1 MRKIN
6 KILAIIEIFIMLV
19 PTISVYANVIEEN
32 ITDETIKLEYY
43 DENIG
48 WKEMEEKV
56 IKKVTEDGESI
67 IYNIGNIEINSN
79 KLDEIDNKKLKVVA
93 KNGYPSVTV
102 ANLKLD
108 SEIQCYVAT
117 KIALVWSVNEYD
129 KEKIVE
135 NVRLKVPEN
144 FESKD
149 EEKENCKENITDNI
163 ESNINEICNNDISE
177 NIIIQDEDSNITND
191 TNETSNLV
199 NVELKI
205 ENNIEISNEKDSN
218 NIESNIEAE
227 ISDSRDKNE
236 EEIDSKEN
244 IEDEIKTAYKESNL
258 VKQEQFKNI
267 LNSAYDILEKTE
279 NELQRIEKEENSEDD
294 EKEENNNED
303 TDLKEE
309 DNIVEVKKEP
319 GLEVVMENK
328 SLINSSDEISY
339 GVKVKNKGDT
349 IIEDAKYYNIIDIE
363 KVNVVKMYTGT
374 YNAELNFNVYYRTNK
389 NNEYILLEEE
399 LSSTVNNLIEFDKI
413 KLEED
418 DEIAEIRIDFSTIPV
433 GFESIDDMKIITKTK
448 NGSENEKI
456 ANYNI
461 FEGEY
466 QKLKISEDNEST
478 IQVYNVQKSEKLP
491 KTGY

>member
-1 MRKIN
+1 M
-6 KILAIIEIFIMLV
+6 
-19 PTISVYANVIEEN
+19 
-32 ITDETIKLEYY
+32 
-43 DENIG
+43 
-48 WKEMEEKV
+48 
-56 IKKVTEDGESI
+56 
-67 IYNIGNIEINSN
+67 
-79 KLDEIDNKKLKVVA
+79 
-93 KNGYPSVTV
+93 
-102 ANLKLD
+102 
-108 SEIQCYVAT
+108 
-117 KIALVWSVNEYD
+117 
-129 KEKIVE
+129 
-135 NVRLKVPEN
+135 
-144 FESKD
+144 
-149 EEKENCKENITDNI
+149 
-163 ESNINEICNNDISE
+163 
-177 NIIIQDEDSNITND
+177 
-191 TNETSNLV
+191 
-199 NVELKI
+199 
-205 ENNIEISNEKDSN
+205 
-218 NIESNIEAE
+218 
-227 ISDSRDKNE
+227 
-236 EEIDSKEN
+236 
-244 IEDEIKTAYKESNL
+244 
-258 VKQEQFKNI
+258 
-267 LNSAYDILEKTE
+267 
-279 NELQRIEKEENSEDD
+279 QRI

-309 DNIVEVKKEP
+309 DNIAEVKKEP

-374 YNAELNFNVYYRTNK
+374 YNVELNFNVYYRTNK

>member
-19 PTISVYANVIEEN
+19 PTISVYANVIKEN
-32 ITDETIKLEYY
+32 TTDETMKLEYY

-48 WKEMEEKV
+48 WKDMEEKV

-67 IYNIGNIEINSN
+67 IYNIGNIEIDSN
-79 KLDEIDNKKLKVVA
+79 KLDEIDNEKLKVVA

-102 ANLKLD
+102 ADLKLD
-108 SEIQCYVAT
+108 SEIQGYVAT
-117 KIALVWSVNEYD
+117 KIALVWIVNEYD

-135 NVRLKVPEN
+135 NVRLKMPEN

-279 NELQRIEKEENSEDD
+279 NELQRIEKEEN
-294 EKEENNNED
+294 NNED

-309 DNIVEVKKEP
+309 DNIAEVKKEP

-374 YNAELNFNVYYRTNK
+374 YNVELNFNVYYRTNK

-418 DEIAEIRIDFSTIPV
+418 DEIVNVPLSLDRMSRCKLVLDDDRIVELNVEDYLNHENIVTETDMSGYSTITLKN
-433 GFESIDDMKIITKTK
+433 IKDIKIK
-448 NGSENEKI
+448 
-456 ANYNI
+456 
-461 FEGEY
+461 
-466 QKLKISEDNEST
+466 
-478 IQVYNVQKSEKLP
+478 
-491 KTGY
+491 

>member
-6 KILAIIEIFIMLV
+6 KILTIIEIFIILL

-32 ITDETIKLEYY
+32 TTDETIKLEYY

-48 WKEMEEKV
+48 WQEMEEKV

-67 IYNIGNIEINSN
+67 IYNIGNIEIDSN
-79 KLDEIDNKKLKVVA
+79 KLDEIDNEKLKVVA
-93 KNGYPSVTV
+93 KNGYPSVAV
-102 ANLKLD
+102 ADLKLD
-108 SEIQCYVAT
+108 SETQGYMAT
-117 KIALVWSVNEYD
+117 KIELIWTVNEYD
-129 KEKIVE
+129 KEKIVK
-135 NVRLKVPEN
+135 NVRLKASEN

-149 EEKENCKENITDNI
+149 EKKENCQENLTNNI
-163 ESNINEICNNDISE
+163 ESNTNEIYNNDISE
-177 NIIIQDEDSNITND
+177 NIIIQDEDSNIIKD
-191 TNETSNLV
+191 TNETSNLA

-205 ENNIEISNEKDSN
+205 ENNTEISNEKDSN

-227 ISDSRDKNE
+227 ISDSMNKNE

-244 IEDEIKTAYKESNL
+244 IEDEIKTAYEESNL

-279 NELQRIEKEENSEDD
+279 NELQRIEKEEN
-294 EKEENNNED
+294 NNED
-303 TDLKEE
+303 TNLKEE
-309 DNIVEVKKEP
+309 DNIAEVKKEP

-339 GVKVKNKGDT
+339 GVKVKNKGNT

-448 NGSENEKI
+448 NGLENEKI

>member
-6 KILAIIEIFIMLV
+6 KILTIIEIFIILL

-32 ITDETIKLEYY
+32 TTDETIKLEYY

-48 WKEMEEKV
+48 WQEMEEKV

-67 IYNIGNIEINSN
+67 IYNIGNIEIDSN
-79 KLDEIDNKKLKVVA
+79 KLDEIDNEKLKVVA
-93 KNGYPSVTV
+93 KNGYPSVAV
-102 ANLKLD
+102 ADLKLD
-108 SEIQCYVAT
+108 SEIQGYMAT
-117 KIALVWSVNEYD
+117 KIALIWTVNEYD
-129 KEKIVE
+129 KEKIVK
-135 NVRLKVPEN
+135 NVRLKASEN
-144 FESKD
+144 FESED
-149 EEKENCKENITDNI
+149 EKKENCQENLTNNI
-163 ESNINEICNNDISE
+163 ESDTNEIYNNDISE
-177 NIIIQDEDSNITND
+177 NIIIQDEDSNIIKD
-191 TNETSNLV
+191 TNETSNLA

-205 ENNIEISNEKDSN
+205 ENNTEISNEKDSN

-227 ISDSRDKNE
+227 ISDSMNKNE

-244 IEDEIKTAYKESNL
+244 IEDEIKTAYEESNL

-279 NELQRIEKEENSEDD
+279 NELQRIEKEEN
-294 EKEENNNED
+294 NNED
-303 TDLKEE
+303 TNLKEE
-309 DNIVEVKKEP
+309 DNIAEVKKEP

-339 GVKVKNKGDT
+339 GVKVKNKGNT

-448 NGSENEKI
+448 NGLENEKI

-466 QKLKISEDNEST
+466 QNLKISEDNEST

>member
-6 KILAIIEIFIMLV
+6 KILTIIEIFIILL

-32 ITDETIKLEYY
+32 TTDETIKLEYY

-48 WKEMEEKV
+48 WQEMEEKV

-67 IYNIGNIEINSN
+67 IYNIGNIEIDSN
-79 KLDEIDNKKLKVVA
+79 KLDEIDNEKLKVVA
-93 KNGYPSVTV
+93 KNGYPSVAV
-102 ANLKLD
+102 ADLKLD
-108 SEIQCYVAT
+108 SEIQGYMAT
-117 KIALVWSVNEYD
+117 KIALIWTVNEYD
-129 KEKIVE
+129 KEKIVK
-135 NVRLKVPEN
+135 NVRLKASEN

-149 EEKENCKENITDNI
+149 EKKENCQENLTNNI
-163 ESNINEICNNDISE
+163 ESNTNEIYNNDISE
-177 NIIIQDEDSNITND
+177 NIIIQDEDSNIIKD
-191 TNETSNLV
+191 TNETSNLA

-205 ENNIEISNEKDSN
+205 ENNTEISNEKDSN

-227 ISDSRDKNE
+227 ISDSMNKNE

-244 IEDEIKTAYKESNL
+244 IEDEIKTDYEESNL

-279 NELQRIEKEENSEDD
+279 NELQRIEKEEN
-294 EKEENNNED
+294 NNED
-303 TDLKEE
+303 TNLKEE
-309 DNIVEVKKEP
+309 DNIAEVKKEP

-339 GVKVKNKGDT
+339 GVKVKNKGNT

-448 NGSENEKI
+448 NRSENEKI

-466 QKLKISEDNEST
+466 QNLKISEDNEST
-478 IQVYNVQKSEKLP
+478 IQVYNAQKSEKLP

>member
-6 KILAIIEIFIMLV
+6 KILTIIEIFIILL

-32 ITDETIKLEYY
+32 TTDETIKLEYY

-48 WKEMEEKV
+48 WQEMEEKV

-67 IYNIGNIEINSN
+67 IYNIGNIEIDSN
-79 KLDEIDNKKLKVVA
+79 KLDEIDNEKLKVVA
-93 KNGYPSVTV
+93 KNGYPSVAV
-102 ANLKLD
+102 ADLKLD
-108 SEIQCYVAT
+108 SEIQGYMAT
-117 KIALVWSVNEYD
+117 KIALIWTVNEYD
-129 KEKIVE
+129 KEKIVK
-135 NVRLKVPEN
+135 NVRLKASEN

-149 EEKENCKENITDNI
+149 EKKENCQENLTNNI
-163 ESNINEICNNDISE
+163 ESNTNEIYNNDISE
-177 NIIIQDEDSNITND
+177 NIIIQDEDSNIIKD
-191 TNETSNLV
+191 TNETSNLA

-205 ENNIEISNEKDSN
+205 ENNTEISNEKDSN

-227 ISDSRDKNE
+227 ISDYMNKNE

-244 IEDEIKTAYKESNL
+244 IEDEIKTAYEESNL

-279 NELQRIEKEENSEDD
+279 NELQRIEKEEN
-294 EKEENNNED
+294 NNED
-303 TDLKEE
+303 TNLKEE
-309 DNIVEVKKEP
+309 DNIAEVKKEP

-328 SLINSSDEISY
+328 SLINSNDEISY
-339 GVKVKNKGDT
+339 GVKVKNKGNT

-418 DEIAEIRIDFSTIPV
+418 NEIAEIRIDFSTIPV

-448 NGSENEKI
+448 NGLENEKI

>member
-6 KILAIIEIFIMLV
+6 KILTIIEIFIILL

-32 ITDETIKLEYY
+32 TTDETIKLEYY

-48 WKEMEEKV
+48 WQEMEEKV

-67 IYNIGNIEINSN
+67 IYNIGNIEIDSN
-79 KLDEIDNKKLKVVA
+79 KLDEIDNEKLKVVA
-93 KNGYPSVTV
+93 KNGYPSVAV
-102 ANLKLD
+102 ADLKLD
-108 SEIQCYVAT
+108 SEIQGYMAT
-117 KIALVWSVNEYD
+117 KIALIWTVNEYD
-129 KEKIVE
+129 KEKIVK
-135 NVRLKVPEN
+135 NVRLKASEN
-144 FESKD
+144 FESED
-149 EEKENCKENITDNI
+149 EKKENCQENLTNNI
-163 ESNINEICNNDISE
+163 ESDTNEIYNNDISE
-177 NIIIQDEDSNITND
+177 NIIIQDEDSNIIKD
-191 TNETSNLV
+191 TNETSNLA

-205 ENNIEISNEKDSN
+205 ENNTEISNEKDSN
-218 NIESNIEAE
+218 KIESNIEAE
-227 ISDSRDKNE
+227 ISDSMNKNE

-244 IEDEIKTAYKESNL
+244 IEDEIKTAYEESNL

-279 NELQRIEKEENSEDD
+279 NELQRIEKEEN
-294 EKEENNNED
+294 NNED
-303 TDLKEE
+303 TNLKEE
-309 DNIVEVKKEP
+309 DNIAEVKKEP

-339 GVKVKNKGDT
+339 GVKVKNKGNT

-448 NGSENEKI
+448 NGLENEKI

-466 QKLKISEDNEST
+466 QNLKISEDNEST

>member
-6 KILAIIEIFIMLV
+6 KILTIIEIFIILL

-32 ITDETIKLEYY
+32 TTDETIKLEYY

-48 WKEMEEKV
+48 WQEMEEKV

-67 IYNIGNIEINSN
+67 IYNIGNIEIDSN
-79 KLDEIDNKKLKVVA
+79 KLDEIDNEKLKVVA
-93 KNGYPSVTV
+93 KNGYPSVAV
-102 ANLKLD
+102 ADLKLD
-108 SEIQCYVAT
+108 SEIQGYMAT
-117 KIALVWSVNEYD
+117 KIALIWTVNEYD
-129 KEKIVE
+129 KEKIVK
-135 NVRLKVPEN
+135 NVRLKASEN

-149 EEKENCKENITDNI
+149 EKKENCQENLTNNI
-163 ESNINEICNNDISE
+163 ESNTNEIYNNDISE
-177 NIIIQDEDSNITND
+177 NIIIQDEDSNIIKD
-191 TNETSNLV
+191 TNETSNLA

-205 ENNIEISNEKDSN
+205 ENNTEISNEKDSN

-227 ISDSRDKNE
+227 ISDSMNKNE

-244 IEDEIKTAYKESNL
+244 IEDEIKTAYEESNL

-279 NELQRIEKEENSEDD
+279 NELQRIEKEEN
-294 EKEENNNED
+294 NNED
-303 TDLKEE
+303 TNLKEE
-309 DNIVEVKKEP
+309 DNIAEVKKKP

-328 SLINSSDEISY
+328 SLINSNDEISY
-339 GVKVKNKGDT
+339 GVKVKNKGNT

-418 DEIAEIRIDFSTIPV
+418 NEIAEIRIDFSTIPV

-448 NGSENEKI
+448 NGLENEKI

>member
-6 KILAIIEIFIMLV
+6 KILTIIEIFIILL

-32 ITDETIKLEYY
+32 TTDETIKLEYY

-48 WKEMEEKV
+48 WQEMEEKV

-67 IYNIGNIEINSN
+67 IYNIGNIEIDSN
-79 KLDEIDNKKLKVVA
+79 KLDEIDNEKLKVVA
-93 KNGYPSVTV
+93 KNGYPSVAV
-102 ANLKLD
+102 ADLKLD
-108 SEIQCYVAT
+108 SEIQGYMAT
-117 KIALVWSVNEYD
+117 KIALIWTVNEYD
-129 KEKIVE
+129 KEKIVK
-135 NVRLKVPEN
+135 NVRLKASEN
-144 FESKD
+144 FESED
-149 EEKENCKENITDNI
+149 EKKENCQENLTNNI
-163 ESNINEICNNDISE
+163 ESNTNEIYNNDISE
-177 NIIIQDEDSNITND
+177 NIIIQDEDSNIIKD
-191 TNETSNLV
+191 TNETSNLA

-205 ENNIEISNEKDSN
+205 ENNTEISNEKDSN
-218 NIESNIEAE
+218 KIESNIEAE
-227 ISDSRDKNE
+227 ISDSMNKNE

-244 IEDEIKTAYKESNL
+244 IEDEIKTAYEESNL

-279 NELQRIEKEENSEDD
+279 NELQRIEKEEN
-294 EKEENNNED
+294 NNED
-303 TDLKEE
+303 TNLKEE
-309 DNIVEVKKEP
+309 DNIAEVKKEP

-339 GVKVKNKGDT
+339 GVKVKNKGNT

-448 NGSENEKI
+448 NGLENEKI

-466 QKLKISEDNEST
+466 QNLKISEDNEST

>member
-6 KILAIIEIFIMLV
+6 KILTIIEIFIILL

-32 ITDETIKLEYY
+32 TTDETIKLEYY

-48 WKEMEEKV
+48 WQEMEEKV

-67 IYNIGNIEINSN
+67 IYNIGNIEIDSN
-79 KLDEIDNKKLKVVA
+79 KLDEIDNEKLKVVA
-93 KNGYPSVTV
+93 KNGYPSVAV
-102 ANLKLD
+102 ADLKLD
-108 SEIQCYVAT
+108 SEIQGYMAT
-117 KIALVWSVNEYD
+117 KIALIWTVNEYD
-129 KEKIVE
+129 KEKIVK
-135 NVRLKVPEN
+135 NVRLKASEN

-149 EEKENCKENITDNI
+149 EKKENCQENLTNNI
-163 ESNINEICNNDISE
+163 ESNTNEIYNNDISE
-177 NIIIQDEDSNITND
+177 NIIIQDEDSNIIKD
-191 TNETSNLV
+191 TNETSNLA

-205 ENNIEISNEKDSN
+205 ENNTEISNEKDSN

-227 ISDSRDKNE
+227 ISDYMNKNE

-244 IEDEIKTAYKESNL
+244 IEDEIKTAYEESNL

-279 NELQRIEKEENSEDD
+279 NELQRIEKEEN
-294 EKEENNNED
+294 NNED
-303 TDLKEE
+303 TNLKEE
-309 DNIVEVKKEP
+309 DNIAEVKKEP

-339 GVKVKNKGDT
+339 GVKVKNKGNT

-448 NGSENEKI
+448 NRSENEKI

-466 QKLKISEDNEST
+466 QNLKISEDNEST

>member
-1 MRKIN
+1 M
-6 KILAIIEIFIMLV
+6 A
-19 PTISVYANVIEEN
+19 
-32 ITDETIKLEYY
+32 
-43 DENIG
+43 
-48 WKEMEEKV
+48 
-56 IKKVTEDGESI
+56 
-67 IYNIGNIEINSN
+67 
-79 KLDEIDNKKLKVVA
+79 
-93 KNGYPSVTV
+93 
-102 ANLKLD
+102 
-108 SEIQCYVAT
+108 
-117 KIALVWSVNEYD
+117 
-129 KEKIVE
+129 
-135 NVRLKVPEN
+135 
-144 FESKD
+144 
-149 EEKENCKENITDNI
+149 
-163 ESNINEICNNDISE
+163 
-177 NIIIQDEDSNITND
+177 
-191 TNETSNLV
+191 

-205 ENNIEISNEKDSN
+205 ENNTEISNEKDSN

-227 ISDSRDKNE
+227 ISDSMNKNE

-244 IEDEIKTAYKESNL
+244 IEDEIKTAYEESNL

-279 NELQRIEKEENSEDD
+279 NELQRIEKEEN
-294 EKEENNNED
+294 NNED
-303 TDLKEE
+303 TNLKEE
-309 DNIVEVKKEP
+309 DNIAEVKKEP

-339 GVKVKNKGDT
+339 GVKVKNKGNT

-448 NGSENEKI
+448 NGLENEKI

-466 QKLKISEDNEST
+466 QNLKISEDNEST

>member
-6 KILAIIEIFIMLV
+6 KILTIIEIFIILL

-32 ITDETIKLEYY
+32 TTDETIKLEYY

-48 WKEMEEKV
+48 WQEMEEKV

-67 IYNIGNIEINSN
+67 IYNIGNIEIDSN
-79 KLDEIDNKKLKVVA
+79 KLDEIDNEKLKVVA
-93 KNGYPSVTV
+93 KNGYPSVAV
-102 ANLKLD
+102 ADLKLD
-108 SEIQCYVAT
+108 SEIQGYMAT
-117 KIALVWSVNEYD
+117 KIALIWTVNEYD
-129 KEKIVE
+129 KEKIVK
-135 NVRLKVPEN
+135 NVRLKASEN
-144 FESKD
+144 FESED
-149 EEKENCKENITDNI
+149 EKKENCQENLTNNI
-163 ESNINEICNNDISE
+163 ESDTNEIYNNDISE
-177 NIIIQDEDSNITND
+177 NIIIQDEDSNIIKD
-191 TNETSNLV
+191 TNETSNLA

-205 ENNIEISNEKDSN
+205 ENNTEISNEKDSN

-227 ISDSRDKNE
+227 ISDSMNKNE

-244 IEDEIKTAYKESNL
+244 IEDEIKTAYEESNL

-279 NELQRIEKEENSEDD
+279 NELQRIEKEEN
-294 EKEENNNED
+294 NNED
-303 TDLKEE
+303 TNLKEE
-309 DNIVEVKKEP
+309 DNIAEVKKEP

-328 SLINSSDEISY
+328 SLINSSDEISS
-339 GVKVKNKGDT
+339 GVKVKNKGNT

-448 NGSENEKI
+448 NGLENEKI

-466 QKLKISEDNEST
+466 QNLKISEDNEST

>member
-6 KILAIIEIFIMLV
+6 KILTIIEIFIILLH
-19 PTISVYANVIEEN
+19 TISVYANVIEEN
-32 ITDETIKLEYY
+32 TTDETIKLEYY

-48 WKEMEEKV
+48 WQEMEEKV

-67 IYNIGNIEINSN
+67 IYNIGNIEIDSN
-79 KLDEIDNKKLKVVA
+79 KLDEIDNEKLKVVA
-93 KNGYPSVTV
+93 KNGYPSVAV
-102 ANLKLD
+102 ADLKLD
-108 SEIQCYVAT
+108 SEIQGYMAT
-117 KIALVWSVNEYD
+117 KIALIWTVNEYD
-129 KEKIVE
+129 KEKIVK
-135 NVRLKVPEN
+135 NVRLKASEN

-149 EEKENCKENITDNI
+149 EKKENCQENLTNNI
-163 ESNINEICNNDISE
+163 ESNTNEVYNNDISE
-177 NIIIQDEDSNITND
+177 NIIIQDEDSNIIKD
-191 TNETSNLV
+191 TNETSNLA

-205 ENNIEISNEKDSN
+205 ENNTEISNEKDSN

-227 ISDSRDKNE
+227 ISDSMNKNE

-244 IEDEIKTAYKESNL
+244 IEDEIKTAYEESNL

-279 NELQRIEKEENSEDD
+279 NELQRIEKEEN
-294 EKEENNNED
+294 NNED
-303 TDLKEE
+303 TNLKEE
-309 DNIVEVKKEP
+309 DNIAEVKKEP

-339 GVKVKNKGDT
+339 GVKVKNKGNT

-413 KLEED
+413 KLEEY

-448 NGSENEKI
+448 NGLENEKI

-466 QKLKISEDNEST
+466 QNLKISEDNEST

>member
-6 KILAIIEIFIMLV
+6 KILTIIEIFIILL

-32 ITDETIKLEYY
+32 TTDETIKLEYY

-48 WKEMEEKV
+48 WQEMEEKV

-67 IYNIGNIEINSN
+67 IYNIGNIEIDSN
-79 KLDEIDNKKLKVVA
+79 KLDEIDNEKLKVVA
-93 KNGYPSVTV
+93 KNGYPGV
-102 ANLKLD
+102 AVADLKLD
-108 SEIQCYVAT
+108 SEIQGYMAT
-117 KIALVWSVNEYD
+117 KIALIWTVNEYD
-129 KEKIVE
+129 KEKIVK
-135 NVRLKVPEN
+135 NVRLKASEN

-149 EEKENCKENITDNI
+149 EKKENCQENLTNNI
-163 ESNINEICNNDISE
+163 ESNTNEIYNNDISE
-177 NIIIQDEDSNITND
+177 NIIIQDEDSNIIKD
-191 TNETSNLV
+191 TNETSNLA

-205 ENNIEISNEKDSN
+205 ENNTEISNEKDSN
-218 NIESNIEAE
+218 KIESNIEAE
-227 ISDSRDKNE
+227 ISDSMNKNE

-244 IEDEIKTAYKESNL
+244 IEDEIKTAYEESNL

-279 NELQRIEKEENSEDD
+279 NELQRIEKEEN
-294 EKEENNNED
+294 NNED
-303 TDLKEE
+303 TNLKEE
-309 DNIVEVKKEP
+309 DNIAEVKKEP

-339 GVKVKNKGDT
+339 GVKVKNKGNT

-448 NGSENEKI
+448 NGLENEKI

>member
-6 KILAIIEIFIMLV
+6 KILTIIEIFIILL

-32 ITDETIKLEYY
+32 TTDETIKLEYY

-48 WKEMEEKV
+48 WQEMEEKV

-67 IYNIGNIEINSN
+67 IYNIGNIEIDSN
-79 KLDEIDNKKLKVVA
+79 KLDEIDNEKLKVVA
-93 KNGYPSVTV
+93 KNGYPSVAV
-102 ANLKLD
+102 ADLKLD
-108 SEIQCYVAT
+108 SEIQGYMAT
-117 KIALVWSVNEYD
+117 KIALIWTVNEYD
-129 KEKIVE
+129 KEKIVK
-135 NVRLKVPEN
+135 NVRLKASEN

-149 EEKENCKENITDNI
+149 EKKENCQENLTNNI
-163 ESNINEICNNDISE
+163 ESNTNEIYNNDISE
-177 NIIIQDEDSNITND
+177 NIIIQDEDSNIIKD
-191 TNETSNLV
+191 TNETSNLA

-205 ENNIEISNEKDSN
+205 ENNTEISNEKDSN
-218 NIESNIEAE
+218 KIESNIEAE
-227 ISDSRDKNE
+227 ISDSMNKNE

-244 IEDEIKTAYKESNL
+244 IEDEIKTAYEESNL

-279 NELQRIEKEENSEDD
+279 NELQRIEKEEN
-294 EKEENNNED
+294 NNED
-303 TDLKEE
+303 TNLKEE
-309 DNIVEVKKEP
+309 DNIAEVKKEP

-339 GVKVKNKGDT
+339 GVKVKNKGNT

-448 NGSENEKI
+448 NRSENEKI

-466 QKLKISEDNEST
+466 QNLKISEDNEST

>member
-6 KILAIIEIFIMLV
+6 KILTIIEIFIILL

-32 ITDETIKLEYY
+32 TTDETIKLEYY

-48 WKEMEEKV
+48 WQEMEEKV

-67 IYNIGNIEINSN
+67 IYNIGNIEIDSN
-79 KLDEIDNKKLKVVA
+79 KLDEIDNEKLKVVA
-93 KNGYPSVTV
+93 KNGYPSVAV
-102 ANLKLD
+102 ADLKLD
-108 SEIQCYVAT
+108 SEIQGYMAT
-117 KIALVWSVNEYD
+117 KIALIWTVNEYD
-129 KEKIVE
+129 KEKIVK
-135 NVRLKVPEN
+135 NVRLKASEN

-149 EEKENCKENITDNI
+149 EKKENCQENLTNNI
-163 ESNINEICNNDISE
+163 ESNTNEIYNNDISE
-177 NIIIQDEDSNITND
+177 NIIIQDEDSNIIKD
-191 TNETSNLV
+191 TNETSNLA

-205 ENNIEISNEKDSN
+205 ENNTEISNEKDSN
-218 NIESNIEAE
+218 KIESNIEAE
-227 ISDSRDKNE
+227 ISDSMNKNE

-244 IEDEIKTAYKESNL
+244 IEDEIKTAYEESNL

-279 NELQRIEKEENSEDD
+279 NELQRIEKEEN
-294 EKEENNNED
+294 NNED
-303 TDLKEE
+303 TNLKEE
-309 DNIVEVKKEP
+309 DNIAEVKKEP

-339 GVKVKNKGDT
+339 GVKVKNKGNT

-448 NGSENEKI
+448 NGLENEKI

>member
-6 KILAIIEIFIMLV
+6 KILTIIEIFIILL

-32 ITDETIKLEYY
+32 TTDETIKLEYY

-48 WKEMEEKV
+48 WQEMEEKV

-67 IYNIGNIEINSN
+67 IYNIGNIEIDSN
-79 KLDEIDNKKLKVVA
+79 KLDEIDNEKLKVVA
-93 KNGYPSVTV
+93 KNGYPSVAV
-102 ANLKLD
+102 ADLKLD
-108 SEIQCYVAT
+108 SEIQGYMAT
-117 KIALVWSVNEYD
+117 KIALIWTVNEYD
-129 KEKIVE
+129 KEKIVK
-135 NVRLKVPEN
+135 NVRLKASEN

-149 EEKENCKENITDNI
+149 EKKENCQENLTNNI
-163 ESNINEICNNDISE
+163 ESNTNEIYNNDISE
-177 NIIIQDEDSNITND
+177 NIIIQDEDSNIIKD
-191 TNETSNLV
+191 TNETSNLA

-205 ENNIEISNEKDSN
+205 ENNTEISNEKDSN

-227 ISDSRDKNE
+227 ISDYMNKNE

-244 IEDEIKTAYKESNL
+244 IEDEIKTAYEESNL

-279 NELQRIEKEENSEDD
+279 NELQRIEKEEN
-294 EKEENNNED
+294 NNED
-303 TDLKEE
+303 TNLKEE
-309 DNIVEVKKEP
+309 DNIAEVKKEP

-339 GVKVKNKGDT
+339 GVKVKNKGNT

-448 NGSENEKI
+448 NGLENEKI

>member
-6 KILAIIEIFIMLV
+6 KILTIIEIFIILL

-32 ITDETIKLEYY
+32 TTDETIKLEYY

-48 WKEMEEKV
+48 WQEMEEKV

-67 IYNIGNIEINSN
+67 IYNIGNIEIDSN
-79 KLDEIDNKKLKVVA
+79 KLDEIDNEKLKVVA
-93 KNGYPSVTV
+93 KNGYPSVAV
-102 ANLKLD
+102 ADLKLD
-108 SEIQCYVAT
+108 SEIQGYMAT
-117 KIALVWSVNEYD
+117 KIALIWTVNEYD
-129 KEKIVE
+129 KEKIVK
-135 NVRLKVPEN
+135 NVRLKASEN

-149 EEKENCKENITDNI
+149 EKKENCQENLTNNI
-163 ESNINEICNNDISE
+163 ESNTNEVYNNDISE
-177 NIIIQDEDSNITND
+177 NIIIQDEDSNIIKD
-191 TNETSNLV
+191 TNETSNLA

-205 ENNIEISNEKDSN
+205 ENNTEISNEKDSN

-227 ISDSRDKNE
+227 ISDSMNKNE

-244 IEDEIKTAYKESNL
+244 IEDEIKTAYEESNL

-279 NELQRIEKEENSEDD
+279 NELQRIEKEEN
-294 EKEENNNED
+294 NNED
-303 TDLKEE
+303 TNLKEE
-309 DNIVEVKKEP
+309 DNIAEVKKEP

-339 GVKVKNKGDT
+339 GVKVKNKGNT

-413 KLEED
+413 KLEEY

-448 NGSENEKI
+448 NGLENEKI

-466 QKLKISEDNEST
+466 QNLKISEDNEST

>member
-6 KILAIIEIFIMLV
+6 KILTIIEIFIILL

-32 ITDETIKLEYY
+32 TTDETIKLEYY

-48 WKEMEEKV
+48 WQEMEEKV

-67 IYNIGNIEINSN
+67 IYNIGNIEIDSN
-79 KLDEIDNKKLKVVA
+79 KLDEIDNEKLKVVA
-93 KNGYPSVTV
+93 KNGYPSVAV
-102 ANLKLD
+102 ADLKLD
-108 SEIQCYVAT
+108 SEIQGYMAT
-117 KIALVWSVNEYD
+117 KIALIWTVNEYD
-129 KEKIVE
+129 KEKIVK
-135 NVRLKVPEN
+135 NVRLKASEN

-149 EEKENCKENITDNI
+149 EKKENCQENLTNNI
-163 ESNINEICNNDISE
+163 ESNTNEIYNNDISE
-177 NIIIQDEDSNITND
+177 NIIIQDEDSNIIKD
-191 TNETSNLV
+191 TNETSNLA

-205 ENNIEISNEKDSN
+205 ENNTEISNEKDSN

-227 ISDSRDKNE
+227 ISDSMNKNE

-244 IEDEIKTAYKESNL
+244 IEDEIKTAYEESNL

-279 NELQRIEKEENSEDD
+279 NELQRIEKEEN
-294 EKEENNNED
+294 NNED
-303 TDLKEE
+303 TNLKEE
-309 DNIVEVKKEP
+309 DNIAEVKKEP

-328 SLINSSDEISY
+328 SLINSNDEISY
-339 GVKVKNKGDT
+339 GVKVKNKGNT

-413 KLEED
+413 KLEEY
-418 DEIAEIRIDFSTIPV
+418 DEIAAIRIDFSTIPV

-448 NGSENEKI
+448 NGLENEKI